1 MPQGGGM
8 NGRSEGGAAER
19 RLHALALGRRGA
31 AVYGTC
37 PDGALRD
44 GGARPAVGARFD
56 GGARLGDE
64 VRLGTGARPDDGMRA
79 VAAVRANDAPAHPG
93 GSGRGAARRATAR
106 SLSGV
111 RGGDAEA
118 PAAVPAMAG
127 AGATAGGAMAAAS
140 RRRVPRWSFRPVHA
154 LAAVLLLACA
164 LCASLTMLV
173 QQSLNYAA
181 LDGASALSTA
191 GSGAGESRDQ
201 VDADAADGDMSG
213 PGGGED
219 AGEAADAGA
228 ASTPPEGSGTPA
240 TQDAPPGGEPSADG
254 NAGGDS
260 PARGAVGA
268 DAAAGRTATAPIDLN
283 TAGLAELDAITGV
296 GPVIAGRIIE
306 HRAAIGRFTSVDQL
320 LDVSGIGPKTLERM
334 RPQVVVR

>member
-1 MPQGGGM
+1 
-8 NGRSEGGAAER
+8 
-19 RLHALALGRRGA
+19 
-31 AVYGTC
+31 
-37 PDGALRD
+37 
-44 GGARPAVGARFD
+44 
-56 GGARLGDE
+56 
-64 VRLGTGARPDDGMRA
+64 MRA

-118 PAAVPAMAG
+118 PAAVPAMAGADAMAG

-181 LDGASALSTA
+181 LDGASAVSTA

-260 PARGAVGA
+260 PAQGAVGA
-268 DAAAGRTATAPIDLN
+268 DTAAGRTAMAPIDLN